1 MMTIHNSQE
10 ACTPESMTN
19 LGCDVKNKRIMY
31 LKYVLI
37 LLLFGVKHFARLM
50 CPFLVLQS

>member
-1 MMTIHNSQE
+1 MTIHNSQE

-19 LGCDVKNKRIMY
+19 LGSDVKNKRIMY